1 MIIKLD
7 WYNCTALPQW
17 EAQIH
22 QMLEEATQHQ
32 SISHA
37 SIRVEDTPS
46 SEMRFHLVTLLRMP
60 GPDVIAH
67 GDGHTFEEAMM
78 NMGAKLRRT
87 LRSRALNAR
96 RPDAVSNAAMPAR
109 CG

>member
-22 QMLEEATQHQ
+22 HMLEEAAHYKT
-32 SISHA
+32 ISHA
-37 SIRVEDTPS
+37 SIRVEDTPGT
-46 SEMRFHLVTLLRMP
+46 ELRFHLVTLLRMP

-67 GDGHTFEEAMM
+67 GDGHTFEEAML
-78 NMGAKLRRT
+78 NMGARLRRT
-87 LRSRALNAR
+87 LRSRALNEQ
-96 RPDAVSNAAMPAR
+96 RPATAPVPA
-109 CG
+109 